1 MVPDLLATAQF
12 RHASIDGDVL
22 TLSATRT
29 DDAGV
34 TTRSSLLWRRAG
46 TGGVQG

>member
-1 MVPDLLATAQF
+1 LVQGQF
-12 RHASIDGDVL
+12 RKAGVDGDLL

-34 TTRSSLLWRRAG
+34 TTHSRLLWRRPAHA
-46 TGGVQG
+46 